1 MNKVQHK
8 NIIIKLGFFIQFSI
22 KIINGFMIRMVMV
35 FGIGI
40 YKFLNVFDMPLMSC
54 FLMTFDS

>member
-8 NIIIKLGFFIQFSI
+8 NMIIKAY
-22 KIINGFMIRMVMV
+22 
-35 FGIGI
+35 GI
-40 YKFLNVFDMPLMSC
+40 YKFLNVFNMPLMSC